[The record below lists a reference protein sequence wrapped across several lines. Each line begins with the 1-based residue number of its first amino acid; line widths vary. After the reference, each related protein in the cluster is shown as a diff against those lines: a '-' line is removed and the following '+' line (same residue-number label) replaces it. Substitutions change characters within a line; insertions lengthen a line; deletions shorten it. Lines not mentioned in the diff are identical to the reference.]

1 MDQTR
6 RKANFGLANI
16 IAYAL
21 FGAIAFVIMKL
32 EFPLPVASFLKFDF
46 SDAVVTIA
54 TFLFGAG
61 PGIFIA
67 FIKTLLSLIFNGF
80 AVTSIVGET
89 AAFLATLSYS
99 LPFYFIVCGIRKENL
114 KTKKG
119 RLLPIAGLLCG
130 IFAMTIVLAVA
141 NAFVITPLY
150 ALFSVPNAPAI
161 TSYGALM
168 KFTQTVYLGQ
178 FLHLPSMTAYIFSII
193 VPFNLLKGLIN
204 SVVIYLLFESVLTSI
219 KPFVQ
224 NRFNVK

>member
-1 MDQTR
+1 MEQTR
-6 RKANFGLANI
+6 RSNSSLANI

-67 FIKTLLSLIFNGF
+67 FIKTFLSLIFSGF
-80 AVTSIVGET
+80 AVTSIVGDI
-89 AAFLATLSYS
+89 AAFLATLSYA
-99 LPFYFIVCGIRKENL
+99 LPFYFIVKEINKSNL
-114 KTKKG
+114 KTRKG
-119 RLLPIAGLLCG
+119 RLMPLVGLALG
-130 IFAMTIVLAVA
+130 ILAMTIVLALA
-141 NAFVITPLY
+141 NAFLITPLY

-161 TSYGALM
+161 SSYGSLLA
-168 KFTQTVYLGQ
+168 FTEKVYLGQ
-178 FLHLPSMTAYIFSII
+178 FLHLPSMASYIFTII

-204 SVVIYLLFESVLTSI
+204 SIVVYLLFESVLTSI

-224 NRFNVK
+224 RRFN

>member
-1 MDQTR
+1 MDQTN
-6 RKANFGLANI
+6 RKSVSGLANI

-54 TFLFGAG
+54 MFLFGAG

-80 AVTSIVGET
+80 AVTSIVGEI

-99 LPFYFIVCGIRKENL
+99 LPFYFLVKNIQKNNI
-114 KTKKG
+114 KTAKG
-119 RLLPIAGLLCG
+119 RIKPILALLCG
-130 IFAMTIVLAVA
+130 TIAMTLVLAIA
-141 NAFVITPLY
+141 NAFIITPVY

-161 TSYGALM
+161 SSYGALM
-168 KFTQTVYLGQ
+168 KFTQNVYLGQ

-224 NRFNVK
+224 RRFNVK